1 MESVETYLHDIQD
14 ELCDKIVHHWEDDQR
29 FANQREMQQYNC
41 GIAEAMEI
49 IRNVLDR
56 REFKSPLLQSMKEW
70 FAWKNGRGGIVKE
83 FRSTDEIT
91 KEDLEKMYNAIAK
104 FDNYISSATRKPT
117 DENIGLYEHWI
128 DCRYDIENLIVTDR

>member
-1 MESVETYLHDIQD
+1 MKSVETYLHDVQD

-49 IRNVLDR
+49 IRNVLDG
-56 REFKSPLLQSMKEW
+56 REFKSQLLQSMKEW
-70 FAWKNGRGGIVKE
+70 FAWKIGRGDIVKE

-91 KEDLEKMYNAIAK
+91 KEDLEKMYNAIVK
-104 FDNYISSATRKPT
+104 FDNYISSVTRKPT

-128 DCRYDIENLIVTDR
+128 DCRYDIENLIVTER

>member
-1 MESVETYLHDIQD
+1 MKSAKAYLYDIQD
-14 ELCDKIVHHWEDDQR
+14 ELCDKIVHHWEDDER

-41 GIAEAMEI
+41 GVAEAMEI
-49 IRNVLDR
+49 IRNVLDGN
-56 REFKSPLLQSMKEW
+56 EFKSSLLQPMKEW
-70 FAWKNGRGGIVKE
+70 FTWKNGRGGIVKE

-128 DCRYDIENLIVTDR
+128 DCRYDIENLIVTER